1 MSARFGNNGEFS
13 KAFHHS
19 ESLDRF
25 VSLWFFHST
34 WEFFIYLETS
44 PLPAKG
50 YKFWPIILGTHSHW
64 AVRVL
69 EHATGRPLIMIISG
83 DPWQPHLL
91 LSFRCHHTCWNDLG
105 LSQPEIKF
113 CHSFLQ
119 QLLPVGRKLKISI
132 HPRNKPPRGHMLPH
146 SVLILHLT
154 GSVSQE

>member
-1 MSARFGNNGEFS
+1 MSARFSNNGEFS
-13 KAFHHS
+13 KAFHTRKAS
-19 ESLDRF
+19 TD
-25 VSLWFFHST
+25 FFHST

-50 YKFWPIILGTHSHW
+50 YKLQILIYICSRHSQPLSSE
-64 AVRVL
+64 VL

-91 LSFRCHHTCWNDLG
+91 PSFRCHHTCWNDLG

-146 SVLILHLT
+146 SVLILHLN